1 MESRLSTASRYLLTV
16 AGCTAALIAGGMSWV
31 TAQQPPQAPA
41 GQAQQGRGGG
51 GGRGNA
57 GPAIFTVV
65 DANKDGAVTRDEMKS
80 TFDKWFTEWD
90 SAKTGLLTQEQLL
103 AGLTAALPAPA
114 PPAGFQ
120 GGGRGG
126 QNQTPNPE
134 HVQAMIAALPA
145 TAPAKPKQPR
155 KVLVLGKA
163 AGFVHSSIPL
173 AGRTIEEMGKKTGA
187 WSTTITY
194 DPADINEANLKQ
206 YDAIF
211 LASTTGAFLD
221 DPNDPAATAARR
233 KAFLEFVRSGKGL
246 AGIHAATDSYHQNRP
261 SGDEAAAG
269 GRAAG
274 PGGAPGGRGGFGGR
288 GGQGGAVV
296 AQFIAQGDKNAD
308 QKISRDEFSGLADVW
323 FTKLDTDNSGRVSQ
337 ADFAQRFAALMPAPP
352 APPAPAT
359 PARGNG
365 QAPATNLGPDNQVG
379 TWPEFNTM
387 IGGFFKFHWNDGQ
400 DITVKVDDPNSPLTA
415 MFKGK
420 PELVIVDET
429 YTMGRETYSRKNLR
443 VLTSIDYAK
452 MTPEDKAKE
461 TNPRPDGD
469 YALSWIRRDG
479 KGRVFYEAHGHNE
492 RIYAITPMLEHILA
506 GMQYVLGDL
515 QADDSPSQK

>member
-1 MESRLSTASRYLLTV
+1 MESRISTATRYLTV
-16 AGCTAALIAGGMSWV
+16 AGCTAVLLAGGINWV
-31 TAQQPPQAPA
+31 KAQQPPAAPA
-41 GQAQQGRGGG
+41 GAPQGRGGGG

-80 TFDKWFTEWD
+80 TFDRWFTEWD
-90 SAKTGLLTQEQLL
+90 TAKAGSLTQEQLL
-103 AGLTAALPAPA
+103 TGLNAALPAPA
-114 PPAGFQ
+114 PGAG
-120 GGGRGG
+120 GGGRGAQT
-126 QNQTPNPE
+126 QNQTPDPA
-134 HVQAMIAALPA
+134 HVTAMLAALPA

-163 AGFVHSSIPL
+163 AGFVHSSIPI
-173 AGRTIEEMGKKTGA
+173 AGRTIEELGKKTGA
-187 WSTTITY
+187 WTTTITY

-221 DPNDPAATAARR
+221 DPNDAAATAARR
-233 KAFLEFVRSGKGL
+233 KALLDFVRGGKGL

-261 SGDEAAAG
+261 ATDAPAGG

-274 PGGAPGGRGGFGGR
+274 GGGGRGFGGGR
-288 GGQGGAVV
+288 GQGAPVV
-296 AQFIAQGDKNAD
+296 AQFLAQGDKNAD
-308 QKISRDEFSGLADVW
+308 QKISRDEFGALADAW
-323 FTKLDTDNSGRVSQ
+323 FTKLDPTNSGRVAQ
-337 ADFAQRFAALMPAPP
+337 ADFPQRFTTLFPAPP
-352 APPAPAT
+352 PPTT
-359 PARGNG
+359 PVRGNG
-365 QAPATNLGPDNQVG
+365 QPPATNLGPDNQVG

-420 PELVIVDET
+420 PQLVVVDET
-429 YTMGRETYSRKNLR
+429 YTFGRETYSRKNLR
-443 VLTSIDYAK
+443 VLRSIDYAK
-452 MTPEDKAKE
+452 MTDEDKKKE
-461 TNPRPDGD
+461 SNPRDDGD
-469 YALSWIRRDG
+469 YALSWIRREG

-492 RIYAITPMLEHILA
+492 KIYAMTPILEHVLA

>member
-16 AGCTAALIAGGMSWV
+16 ASCTAALMAGGMSWV

-41 GQAQQGRGGG
+41 GQAPQGRG

-103 AGLTAALPAPA
+103 AGLNAALPPPA
-114 PPAGFQ
+114 PPA
-120 GGGRGG
+120 GGRGG

-134 HVQAMIAALPA
+134 HVQAMMAALPA

-155 KVLVLGKA
+155 KVLVLAKA

-221 DPNDPAATAARR
+221 DPNDPAVTAARR
-233 KAFLEFVRSGKGL
+233 KAFLDFVRNGKGL

-261 SGDEAAAG
+261 STDAPAGG

-274 PGGAPGGRGGFGGR
+274 AGGAPGGRGFGGR

-296 AQFIAQGDKNAD
+296 AQFLAQGDKNAD
-308 QKISRDEFSGLADVW
+308 QKISREEFGGLADAW
-323 FTKLDTDNSGRVSQ
+323 YTKLDTDNSGRVSQ
-337 ADFAQRFAALMPAPP
+337 ADFPQRFAALMPAPP
-352 APPAPAT
+352 PPPTPAT

-365 QAPATNLGPDNQVG
+365 QAPATQLGPDNQVG

-420 PELVIVDET
+420 PQLVIVDET

-452 MTPEDKAKE
+452 MTAEDKAKE
-461 TNPRPDGD
+461 SNPRSDGD

-492 RIYAITPMLEHILA
+492 KIYAITPMLEHVLA